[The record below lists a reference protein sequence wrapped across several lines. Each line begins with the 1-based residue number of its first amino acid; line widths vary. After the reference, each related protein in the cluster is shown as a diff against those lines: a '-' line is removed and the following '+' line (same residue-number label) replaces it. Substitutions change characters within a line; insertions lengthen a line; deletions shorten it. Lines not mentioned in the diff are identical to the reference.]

1 MEDFEKL
8 GKFYLGREYDLANKK
23 QKEALLL
30 YDSKDLTTHAVCVGM
45 TGSGKTGLC
54 IGLLEEAVI
63 DGIPSLV
70 IDPKGDL
77 SNLLLSFPDL
87 KSSDFLPW
95 INREDAQRKD
105 LTPEDF
111 ARNQAELWEK
121 GLAEWGQDGSR
132 IRRLKDAAEFCI
144 YTPGSTAGIPVSI
157 LKSFESPPAG
167 VLEDS
172 DLLRERINTTVTSL
186 LNMIGIEADP
196 IQSREHI
203 LLATILESAWKEGK
217 NLDLGSLIQGIQDP
231 PVNRIGVFDMDSFFP
246 SKERFSLAMQ
256 LNNLLAAPG
265 FSVWLD
271 GEPLDIGNMLYTVEG
286 RPKVSIFSIAHL
298 NDAERMFFVSLL
310 LTQVLGWIRT
320 QSGTTSL
327 RALLYMDEIFGYFPP
342 VANPPSKAPLLTLL
356 KQARAFG
363 LGIVLATQNPVDLD
377 YKGLSNTGTWFIG
390 RLQTD
395 RDKERVLDGLEG
407 AGSSAGGRFD
417 RQKMEQ
423 TLAGLGT
430 RIFLM
435 NNVHED
441 EPVIF
446 QTRWVLS
453 YLRGPLTREEI
464 KKIMKGVTVSA
475 RRITSPAEQA
485 AAVPKKKRAGDAR
498 GSSRPVLPPEI
509 PQYFIPLRGTSPEDA
524 DIIYE
529 PMLMGIGTTY
539 FAHAKG
545 GIAIQR
551 TKALLAEFS
560 GSRARIKWTDAEE
573 ISLTED
579 DLEKF
584 PEYEEALFGELSKG
598 AVLKKNYRVWEKEFK
613 DWLYRTERLKLL
625 KSPLLKEVSDPH
637 ESERDFRIRL
647 QVAAHEKR
655 DILVERITDKY
666 VSKIAR
672 LEERIRKAHEKLER
686 EKEQTS
692 QQKLQTA
699 ISLGATVFSALMG
712 RKKVSRSSMG
722 RAATTAGRAGR
733 ILKEKKDVQMAKENI
748 QELEQRLS
756 ELRESLVAETEEVK
770 AAVDPLT
777 EKLDPMTIKPKK
789 MDISITLLALVWVPY
804 WKEKKGGLLPAY
816 R

>member
-87 KSSDFLPW
+87 RSSDFLPW
-95 INREDAQRKD
+95 INREDARRKD

-132 IRRLKDAAEFCI
+132 IRRLKDGAEFCI
-144 YTPGSTAGIPVSI
+144 YTPGSTAGISVSI

-217 NLDLGSLIQGIQDP
+217 NLDLGSLIQGIQEP

-286 RPKVSIFSIAHL
+286 KPKVSIFSIAHL

-417 RQKMEQ
+417 RLKMEQ
-423 TLAGLGT
+423 TLAGLGK

-446 QTRWVLS
+446 
-453 YLRGPLTREEI
+453 LTREEI
-464 KKIMKGVTVSA
+464 KKIMKGVSVSA
-475 RRITSPAEQA
+475 QQITSPAEQA
-485 AAVPKKKRAGDAR
+485 AAVPQKKRAGDVR
-498 GSSRPVLPPEI
+498 SSSRPILPPEI

-529 PMLMGIGTTY
+529 PMLIGIGTTY
-539 FAHAKG
+539 FADAKA
-545 GIAIQR
+545 GIAIQK
-551 TKALLAEFS
+551 TKSLLAEFS
-560 GSRARIKWTDAEE
+560 VSRARMKWSDAEE
-573 ISLTED
+573 MSLTED

-598 AVLKKNYRVWEKEFK
+598 AVSKKNYAVWEKEFK

-625 KSPLLKEVSDPH
+625 KSPLLNIVSEPD

-655 DILVERITDKY
+655 DILVEQIKDKY

-672 LEERIRKAHEKLER
+672 LEERIRKANEKLER

-712 RKKVSRSSMG
+712 RKKVSRSSLG

-733 ILKEKKDVQMAKENI
+733 ILKEKKDVQMAKEKI
-748 QELEQRLS
+748 QELEQKLS
-756 ELRESLVAETEEVK
+756 ELQESLLEETDEVK

-777 EKLDPMTIKPKK
+777 EKLDSVVIKPKK

-804 WKEKKGGLLPAY
+804 WKDKKGGLLPAY
-816 R
+816 Q